1 MHKQKE
7 SQLELN
13 NNITGVKLNQ
23 LKKEVSQFN
32 KQNKSQETNNQSNN
46 MGKSEFLKLLTIQLS
61 KQDPL
66 SPMKNTE
73 FISQMAQFSALEQM
87 TKISSSIDNM
97 TKGMN
102 QWQAQNLIGKN
113 ISFISSETGKNGS
126 GTVLE
131 SWFNKNDIKLL
142 VNDTVISYKDI
153 TKVKKGI

>member
-1 MHKQKE
+1 M
-7 SQLELN
+7 ELN
-13 NNITGVKLNQ
+13 NHITGVKLNQ
-23 LKKEVSQFN
+23 LKKEASQFN

-46 MGKSEFLKLLTIQLS
+46 MGKNEFLKLLTIQLS

-87 TKISSSIDNM
+87 GKVSSSINNM
-97 TKGMN
+97 AKGIN
-102 QWQAQNLIGKN
+102 QWQAQSLIGKN
-113 ISFISSETGKNGS
+113 ISFMSSETGKNGS

-131 SWFNKNDIKLL
+131 SWFDKNDIKLL
-142 VNDTVISYKDI
+142 VNDTLISHKDI